1 MENLTRYNCVPIEN
15 ERRAQ
20 KLMSESQKFDR
31 TDSDATSGIGFELAP
46 LSNCSSESGKCSG
59 TFQELVIFRD
69 FFNSVNQCHIFSHER
84 RNFFDTPKLLT
95 VPFLHLIQC
104 SFIRLG

>member
-1 MENLTRYNCVPIEN
+1 MPIEN

-31 TDSDATSGIGFELAP
+31 TDSDATSGIGLELAP
-46 LSNCSSESGKCSG
+46 LSNCSSESDKCSG

-69 FFNSVNQCHIFSHER
+69 FLDSVNQCHIFSHER
-84 RNFFDTPKLLT
+84 QNFFDTPNLII